1 MNEENKTNLENTSNN
16 NEVLSNGGVSE
27 VDHNQNDDNINNI
40 KKSLINEIKY
50 NWNNKLDDL
59 YETVKIFKK
68 IKN

>member
-40 KKSLINEIKY
+40 PLNEWKHQEQ
-50 NWNNKLDDL
+50 L
-59 YETVKIFKK
+59 
-68 IKN
+68 